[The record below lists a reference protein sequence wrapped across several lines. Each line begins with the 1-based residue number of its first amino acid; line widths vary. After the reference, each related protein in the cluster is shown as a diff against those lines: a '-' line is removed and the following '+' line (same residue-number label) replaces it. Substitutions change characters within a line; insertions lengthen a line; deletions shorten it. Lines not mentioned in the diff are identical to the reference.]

1 MRNQHTKSLISRH
14 GDRRST
20 RPTRPRIPA
29 ACNSAREVSLWLQS
43 QLGGVAVQCISERE
57 AERRLPL
64 LCEEAI
70 PSRVPKQV
78 RPAPAIL
85 LPARISPCPLPRE
98 LQILAL
104 LSPAD
109 CSGRAKQGGD
119 LGGHYAVIGAQG
131 APEMI
136 AAFSALDVRREYGT
150 VWLVGFGPGDPSLMT
165 LKANRV
171 LHAADSILYDDLID
185 RSVLSRYRAR
195 SIYAGK
201 RKGRSQGRQAVINRM
216 LHRAA
221 VRGETVVRLKGGD
234 PLVFAR
240 GGEEIEYLQKRFVA
254 VRVVPGV
261 TSALAAAAD
270 LQHPLTRRG
279 VSSRL
284 TIAAGH
290 ASGSGKPT
298 ESDDTLVYYMA
309 SSRLAQLAE
318 ELAQAG
324 FDPELPAA
332 VVEKASLPDRSCRVT
347 TIGGLKNLASRGP
360 AVLIVGNNLGSAG
373 EAPTLLYTGISPY
386 RFRGPEQLVHYPLI
400 ARSTKRQP
408 AAHRSVRRRH
418 ALLPV
423 DQPRIDLGPFQGVV
437 FTHEPA
443 VDQFRR
449 IWGSLPELAYATNRA
464 VYRRLIQ
471 EGGKT
476 TVIPAF

>member
-1 MRNQHTKSLISRH
+1 MRNQHAKSLISRN
-14 GDRRST
+14 GARRPA
-20 RPTRPRIPA
+20 RPTRLRVPA
-29 ACNSAREVSLWLQS
+29 ACSSDQEVSLWLQS
-43 QLGGVAVQCISERE
+43 QIGGVAVHCISERE
-57 AERRLPL
+57 AERTPFLW
-64 LCEEAI
+64 EELI
-70 PSRVPKQV
+70 LSRVLKPA
-78 RPAPAIL
+78 RPAPVVL
-85 LPARISPCPLPRE
+85 LPARISPYPLPRE
-98 LQILAL
+98 LQVLAL

-109 CSGRAKQGGD
+109 CSTDGKQREE
-119 LGGHYAVIGAQG
+119 LSRHYAVLGTRG
-131 APEMI
+131 DPEMI
-136 AAFSALDVRREYGT
+136 GAFSAVDVRREYGS

-165 LKANRV
+165 LKADRV
-171 LHAADSILYDDLID
+171 LHSADSVLYDDLID
-185 RSVLSRYRAR
+185 RSVLSRYQAR

-216 LHRAA
+216 LHRTA

-240 GGEEIEYLQKRFVA
+240 GGEEIEYLRERFVT

-270 LQHPLTRRG
+270 LQHPLTKRG

-284 TIAAGH
+284 TIATGH
-290 ASGSGKPT
+290 ASGSRQPAEAG
-298 ESDDTLVYYMA
+298 DTLVYYMA
-309 SSRLAQLAE
+309 SSRLA
-318 ELAQAG
+318 ELARELALAG

-332 VVEKASLPDRSCRVT
+332 VVERASLPDRSCRVT
-347 TIGGLKNLASRGP
+347 TIGELKNLPGRGP
-360 AVLIVGNNLGSAG
+360 AVLIVGNNLKAAG
-373 EAPTLLYTGISPY
+373 HAPTLLYTGISPY

-408 AAHRSVRRRH
+408 AAHRFVHRPN
-418 ALLPV
+418 ALVPV
-423 DQPRIDLGPFQGVV
+423 DQPRIDLAPFQGVV

-449 IWGSLPELAYATNRA
+449 IWGSLPELAYATNRT

-471 EGGKT
+471 AGGKT